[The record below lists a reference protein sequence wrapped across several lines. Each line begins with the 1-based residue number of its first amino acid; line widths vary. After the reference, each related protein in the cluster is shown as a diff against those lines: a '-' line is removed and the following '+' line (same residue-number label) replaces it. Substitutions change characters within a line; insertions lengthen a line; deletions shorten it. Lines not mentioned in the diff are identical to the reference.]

1 MDGLVSSLQT
11 TPLPA
16 DLSNQRNRLPQVTT
30 NPSKC
35 SCGASKIP
43 MTDGSKI
50 IWPDWFCYSCKDQ
63 YTWENDSRYNRL
75 NWAPEPIGMP
85 IVFKETI
92 AEKIPCPKMRDV
104 ATNWDAWKTRSLLL
118 HGTTRLGKS
127 RAAWEVSRRHWKA
140 NYKRQ
145 QFVTMRKFE
154 QNIEEGFSKFN
165 HNKLVG
171 EMVNVPF
178 LFIDDLGKEKM
189 TARIACDLFA
199 VIDERTINQRP
210 TIITTNFTSGGLL
223 ERFDD
228 VELGKAL
235 IGRFKDFFDCVG
247 ATKKDE
253 ITS

>member
-1 MDGLVSSLQT
+1 
-11 TPLPA
+11 
-16 DLSNQRNRLPQVTT
+16 
-30 NPSKC
+30 
-35 SCGASKIP
+35 

-50 IWPDWFCYSCKDQ
+50 IWPDWFCYACKDQ
-63 YTWENDSRYNRL
+63 YTWENDSRYSRL
-75 NWAPEPIGMP
+75 TWAHEPIGMP
-85 IVFKETI
+85 VVFQDTV
-92 AEKIPCPKMRDV
+92 ADKIPCPKMRDV
-104 ATNWDAWKTRSLLL
+104 ATNWASWGKRSLLL

-127 RAAWEVSRRHWKA
+127 RAAWEVSRRYWKA

-145 QFVTMRKFE
+145 QFNTMRKFE
-154 QNIEEGFSKFN
+154 QNIEEGFAKFN
-165 HNKLVG
+165 HNQLVTN
-171 EMVNVPF
+171 MINVPF

-210 TIITTNFTSGGLL
+210 TIITTNFTSSGLL
-223 ERFDD
+223 DRFDD

-253 ITS
+253 NTP